1 MAQGWAAVRG
11 SRAAGRSA
19 PAAWRRVRGRF
30 SYDGSSGRCGERRE
44 SRRVAAA
51 RKASA
56 AALDARLSARAAGL
70 SVPTAVVPAHPPLAG
85 VVVRFRL
92 LFRAEAPRQRLGRGA
107 GGNGAVARPMEIGV
121 RTGGCWQRDR
131 GLFQPWGNHRLS
143 PRAGARRRGSRLG
156 SGGHG
161 RRRPGAAVELSAS
174 GQDDDLYA
182 SDAGSH
188 RRDPARARAQ
198 RPGRFWISVSS
209 RNARSS
215 RARSWS
221 LPPSSGE

>member
-1 MAQGWAAVRG
+1 MGGPGDGPQLE
-11 SRAAGRSA
+11 SHGRRDVPA

-51 RKASA
+51 
-56 AALDARLSARAAGL
+56 LDARLSARAAGL
-70 SVPTAVVPAHPPLAG
+70 SVPTAVVPAHPPFAG

-92 LFRAEAPRQRLGRGA
+92 HFWAEAPRQRLGRGA

-143 PRAGARRRGSRLG
+143 PRTGARRRGSRLG
-156 SGGHG
+156 SGVHG
-161 RRRPGAAVELSAS
+161 RRGPGAAVELSAS

-182 SDAGSH
+182 SGAGSH
-188 RRDPARARAQ
+188 RRDPARRAQ
-198 RPGRFWISVSS
+198 SAPVDSGSRVSS

-221 LPPSSGE
+221 PPPSSGE